1 MKKIATLILL
11 LCLSNA
17 QSIDINALRMAQSKF
32 NTGKSHQGSR
42 EEINQSRDKTILDA
56 TINPNMYMIGP
67 GDVFRIN
74 IISSDDI
81 SMYSLVVS
89 PSGNILIPSFGIINV
104 NGISL
109 KESLKKLKELV
120 NDVNPAAKVH
130 IQLSELREF
139 NIKVIGHLDKPGLY
153 TTNGASRISSIYDQ
167 IIYDQHENQ
176 KLNDEDIDKNQLKDS
191 KDYKSKNEDYLNYI
205 ESDYNPQLS
214 KRNIKLIRDGDTL
227 NIDLTKFK
235 ISGDDIYNPYIHQ
248 GDILVLPF
256 KKESIYIF
264 GGIQIPGEYEYKSNE
279 NLKQLI
285 EIAGGFKSNKNI
297 SNIEVTRLD
306 NFVVNRRFSL
316 NIDDIDSL
324 ILKPLDRIMVQY
336 NNNHNRQE
344 QIQIT
349 GEVKYPGT
357 YSIDYGS
364 TTIRDILDRS
374 GGYTDK
380 ADKSKLYINNQSIA
394 MIPDY
399 EQERILFID
408 ENSRSYEEKAYI
420 KARFITSKGM
430 IKTTSMDQLK
440 DLLNYRI
447 SKDDII
453 HIPEVQDFIEIVGG
467 VKHPGRYP
475 HYEGFKI
482 EEYIK
487 KAGGKTKRASR
498 KKYVI
503 KSGTGQRLPY
513 VSQTI
518 INKGDVIFV
527 PEKEEV
533 NSWQLFKDILS
544 TAGSIGTLIIL
555 IQNVGQN

>member
-191 KDYKSKNEDYLNYI
+191 EDYKSKNEDYLNYI

-248 GDILVLPF
+248 GDILVLPL

-285 EIAGGFKSNKNI
+285 EIAGGLKSNKNI

-408 ENSRSYEEKAYI
+408 ENSRSYEEKH
-420 KARFITSKGM
+420 T
-430 IKTTSMDQLK
+430 
-440 DLLNYRI
+440 
-447 SKDDII
+447 
-453 HIPEVQDFIEIVGG
+453 
-467 VKHPGRYP
+467 
-475 HYEGFKI
+475 
-482 EEYIK
+482 
-487 KAGGKTKRASR
+487 
-498 KKYVI
+498 
-503 KSGTGQRLPY
+503 
-513 VSQTI
+513 
-518 INKGDVIFV
+518 
-527 PEKEEV
+527 
-533 NSWQLFKDILS
+533 
-544 TAGSIGTLIIL
+544 
-555 IQNVGQN
+555 

>member
-17 QSIDINALRMAQSKF
+17 QSIDINALRMAQGKF
-32 NTGKSHQGSR
+32 NTGKSHHGSR

-81 SMYSLVVS
+81 TMHSLVVS

-109 KESLKKLKELV
+109 DECLKKLKEVV

-153 TTNGASRISSIYDQ
+153 TTNAASRISSIYNK
-167 IIYDQHENQ
+167 IVYDQHENQ
-176 KLNDEDIDKNQLKDS
+176 KLNDENIDDNQSKDS
-191 KDYKSKNEDYLNYI
+191 GDSKNKNEDYLNYI
-205 ESDYNPQLS
+205 EPDYNPQLS

-235 ISGDDIYNPYIHQ
+235 VSGDDIHNPYIYQ

-264 GGIQIPGEYEYKSNE
+264 GGIQLPGEYEYKSNE

-306 NFVVNRRFSL
+306 NFIVNRRFSL

-344 QIQIT
+344 HIQIT

-380 ADKSKLYINNQSIA
+380 ADKSKLYINNKSIA

-430 IKTTSMDQLK
+430 IKTTSMDQLEN
-440 DLLNYRI
+440 LLNYRI

-453 HIPEVQDFIEIVGG
+453 HIPEVQNFIEIVGG

-475 HYEGFKI
+475 HYEGLKI
-482 EEYIK
+482 GEYINN
-487 KAGGKTKRASR
+487 AGGKTKKASR

-518 INKGDVIFV
+518 INKGDVIFI

-533 NSWQLFKDILS
+533 NFWQLFKDILS

>member
-1 MKKIATLILL
+1 M
-11 LCLSNA
+11 S
-17 QSIDINALRMAQSKF
+17 M
-32 NTGKSHQGSR
+32 
-42 EEINQSRDKTILDA
+42 
-56 TINPNMYMIGP
+56 
-67 GDVFRIN
+67 VF
-74 IISSDDI
+74 
-81 SMYSLVVS
+81 L
-89 PSGNILIPSFGIINV
+89 
-104 NGISL
+104 L

-191 KDYKSKNEDYLNYI
+191 EDYKSKNEDYLNYI

-285 EIAGGFKSNKNI
+285 EIAGGLKSNKNI

-440 DLLNYRI
+440 DLLNYKI

-487 KAGGKTKRASR
+487 KAGGKTKE
-498 KKYVI
+498 
-503 KSGTGQRLPY
+503 LL
-513 VSQTI
+513 
-518 INKGDVIFV
+518 
-527 PEKEEV
+527 EK
-533 NSWQLFKDILS
+533 NML
-544 TAGSIGTLIIL
+544 
-555 IQNVGQN
+555 

>member
-1 MKKIATLILL
+1 MKRIATLFLL
-11 LCLSNA
+11 LCFSNA

-42 EEINQSRDKTILDA
+42 DEINQSRGKTILDA
-56 TINPNMYMIGP
+56 TINPNVYMVGP

-89 PSGNILIPSFGIINV
+89 PSGNILIPSFGILKIY
-104 NGISL
+104 GISL
-109 KESLKKLKELV
+109 KESLKRLKELV
-120 NDVNPAAKVH
+120 HDVNPAAKVH
-130 IQLSELREF
+130 IQLSEIREF
-139 NIKVIGHLDKPGLY
+139 NIKVIGHLEKPGLY
-153 TTNGASRISSIYDQ
+153 TTNAASRVSSIYSQ
-167 IIYDQHENQ
+167 IIYDQHEYQ
-176 KLNDEDIDKNQLKDS
+176 KLNDENVDKNQLKDNE
-191 KDYKSKNEDYLNYI
+191 DYKSKNEDYLNYI
-205 ESDYNPQLS
+205 KSDYNPQLS
-214 KRNIKLIRDGDTL
+214 MRNIKLIRNKDTL
-227 NIDLTKFK
+227 DIDLTKFK
-235 ISGDDIYNPYIHQ
+235 ISGDDIHNPYIHQ

-256 KKESIYIF
+256 KKESVHIF
-264 GGIQIPGEYEYKSNE
+264 GGIQVPGEYEYKSNE
-279 NLKQLI
+279 SLEQLI
-285 EIAGGFKSNKNI
+285 EIAGGFKSNKSI

-306 NFVVNRRFSL
+306 SFVVNRRFSL
-316 NIDDIDSL
+316 NIDDIGSL
-324 ILKPLDRIMVQY
+324 ILKPLDHIMVQY
-336 NNNHNRQE
+336 NNNHNRRE

-357 YSIDYGS
+357 YSIDYDS

-408 ENSRSYEEKAYI
+408 ENSRSYEERAYI

-430 IKTTSMDQLK
+430 IKTTSMDQLNG
-440 DLLNYRI
+440 LLNYKI

-482 EEYIK
+482 EEYIN
-487 KAGGKTKRASR
+487 KAGGKTERASR

-513 VSQTI
+513 TSQAI

-527 PEKEEV
+527 PEREEMD
-533 NSWQLFKDILS
+533 SWQLFKDILS
-544 TAGSIGTLIIL
+544 TVGSIGTLIIL
-555 IQNVGQN
+555 IQNVGQA

>member
-42 EEINQSRDKTILDA
+42 EEINQSGDKTILDA
-56 TINPNMYMIGP
+56 TINPNVYMIGP

-176 KLNDEDIDKNQLKDS
+176 KLNDEDIAKNQLEDNE
-191 KDYKSKNEDYLNYI
+191 DYKSKNEDYLNYI

-227 NIDLTKFK
+227 NVDLTKFK
-235 ISGDDIYNPYIHQ
+235 ISGDDIHNPYICQ
-248 GDILVLPF
+248 GDILILPF

-285 EIAGGFKSNKNI
+285 EIAGGLKSNKNI

-306 NFVVNRRFSL
+306 NFTLNRRFSL

-344 QIQIT
+344 HVQIT

-380 ADKSKLYINNQSIA
+380 ADRSKLYINNQSIA

-408 ENSRSYEEKAYI
+408 ENSRSYEERAYI

-482 EEYIK
+482 EEYIN
-487 KAGGKTKRASR
+487 KAGGKTRRASR

-513 VSQTI
+513 VSQTV